1 MENAGLICKSRFCI
15 CRSSLQRMEIL
26 IQSYFNRIF
35 LFECNVVVVVVV
47 RKKGTNHPLLY
58 FCILSVCMFV
68 RSYILV
74 SCFACWISDD
84 VACGIAMIV
93 FLLFL
98 LFVCLQLKSNKSGLH
113 ACYETVVYI

>member
-1 MENAGLICKSRFCI
+1 
-15 CRSSLQRMEIL
+15 MEIL

-47 RKKGTNHPLLY
+47 GRKKGTNHPLLY

-93 FLLFL
+93 FLLFM
-98 LFVCLQLKSNKSGLH
+98 LFVCLF
-113 ACYETVVYI
+113 VYN